1 MSASRRV
8 RARMAGIRKQ
18 TSLGSLHAGCLGKRG
33 FSGLQLEL
41 RARVGATCRLASPQ
55 AVDSAAEQR
64 VPSSRSFSHPGLH
77 WEVQPVWG
85 TREPV
90 RGDGGGRVPI
100 FPGRTSPWGLRDAR
114 APSPTLCL
122 SLPLDFSGPHLPLA
136 WRTRSWWWCL
146 EPQVSETPKG
156 GAGPF
161 TQDSLGVRP
170 APPPRAGGAPPSAG
184 LPGSFHPAGLSD
196 SPQVPR
202 GAQWPG
208 RSWKMGHLG
217 SEW

>member
-1 MSASRRV
+1 MSSSRRV
-8 RARMAGIRKQ
+8 RTRTAGIRKP
-18 TSLGSLHAGCLGKRG
+18 TSLGSLHTVCLGKHG

-41 RARVGATCRLASPQ
+41 RARVGATCRLASPPQ
-55 AVDSAAEQR
+55 AVDSAAKQR
-64 VPSSRSFSHPGLH
+64 VPSSWTVSHLGLH

-90 RGDGGGRVPI
+90 RGDGGGGVPI
-100 FPGRTSPWGLRDAR
+100 FPGRTSPWGPRDAR

-122 SLPLDFSGPHLPLA
+122 SLPLDPSGPHLPLPLA
-136 WRTRSWWWCL
+136 WQTRSWWWCL

-170 APPPRAGGAPPSAG
+170 APPPSARGATLGRPPR
-184 LPGSFHPAGLSD
+184 
-196 SPQVPR
+196 QVP
-202 GAQWPG
+202 PC
-208 RSWKMGHLG
+208 RSF
-217 SEW
+217 